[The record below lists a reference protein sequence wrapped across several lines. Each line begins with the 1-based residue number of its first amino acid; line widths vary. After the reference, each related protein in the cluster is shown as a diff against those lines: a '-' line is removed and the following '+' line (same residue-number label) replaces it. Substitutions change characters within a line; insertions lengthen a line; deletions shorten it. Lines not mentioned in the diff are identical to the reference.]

1 MTITGRDACRLL
13 TAVLQRIEPEVGQL
27 GDVLARGPDSE
38 DPAGVLRGFLAGKK
52 IVGQSPIAACH
63 MSQSPTARYADGPLR
78 GWPAGRSSRPLVEQD
93 GDETPDQ
100 HAKPGTD
107 QPEEAQRGGCVIAG
121 VNRADHAQEEPDEKS
136 CQTASEQERREVG
149 LPADCA
155 GLFLAGL
162 LAHGPNVSA
171 KPRDGVGISVP
182 DLGTVRA
189 VIFASSLRLR
199 AQPDQVNELVHALLR
214 VEARRQQLLVD
225 ELLP

>member
-1 MTITGRDACRLL
+1 MALPRAQAGLVEDLRDQTHVLVDQQPNTITGCDAGRLL
-13 TAVLQRIEPEVGQL
+13 AAVLQRIEPEVGQL

-107 QPEEAQRGGCVIAG
+107 QPEEAQRGGCVIA
-121 VNRADHAQEEPDEKS
+121 
-136 CQTASEQERREVG
+136 
-149 LPADCA
+149 
-155 GLFLAGL
+155 
-162 LAHGPNVSA
+162 VSYTH
-171 KPRDGVGISVP
+171 
-182 DLGTVRA
+182 LT
-189 VIFASSLRLR
+189 L
-199 AQPDQVNELVHALLR
+199 
-214 VEARRQQLLVD
+214 
-225 ELLP
+225 